1 MNQQTSNN
9 YGAYMDQSTIR
20 FERVLPGPI
29 ERVWAY
35 LTDPEKRGK
44 WLASGAMELKVG
56 GRVQLDFMHSKL
68 TRANEPTPERYKAM
82 ECGVSLF
89 GKVTRVEPPRLLAY
103 TWGEGG
109 GRESEVTFEL
119 TPQGDKVLLLLT
131 HRRLAGREELL
142 SVAAGWHTHLGILE
156 DNLSEQ
162 EPRPFWSTHARL
174 EKEYEPRLP
183 KSVA

>member
-1 MNQQTSNN
+1 MTQNG
-9 YGAYMDQSTIR
+9 YGAYTDGSTIR

-44 WLASGAMELKVG
+44 WLAAGPMELKVG
-56 GRVQLDFMHSKL
+56 GRVQSDFMHANL
-68 TRANEPTPERYKAM
+68 TRANEPTPERYKSM
-82 ECGVSLF
+82 EHGVSLF
-89 GKVTRVEPPRLLAY
+89 GKVTRVDPPQVLAY
-103 TWGEGG
+103 SWGEEG

-119 TPQGDKVLLLLT
+119 TSQGNKVLLVLT
-131 HRRLAGREELL
+131 HRRLAGRAELL
-142 SVAAGWHTHLGILE
+142 SVASGWHTHLGILE
-156 DNLSEQ
+156 DNLNEQ

-183 KSVA
+183 QSVA